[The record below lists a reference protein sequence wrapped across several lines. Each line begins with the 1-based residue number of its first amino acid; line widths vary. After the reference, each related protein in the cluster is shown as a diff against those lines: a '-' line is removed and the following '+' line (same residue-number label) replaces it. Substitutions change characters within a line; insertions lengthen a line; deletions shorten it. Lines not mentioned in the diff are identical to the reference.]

1 MSVAQVIKNPLT
13 MIGVFASLV
22 EVAGSIVLPQL
33 SGLNQSIYLR
43 IQRNSENIMSGVKSE
58 EME

>member
-1 MSVAQVIKNPLT
+1 MGVAQVIKNPLT

-33 SGLNQSIYLR
+33 SGWNQTIYLFFL
-43 IQRNSENIMSGVKSE
+43 IFFPSGLVVFFL
-58 EME
+58 